1 MKRKGSGYSQERKR
15 DQDAKNATEHIP
27 PPHPHNNTVSVL
39 VKKQTNKQNNN

>member
-27 PPHPHNNTVSVL
+27 PPTPTIT
-39 VKKQTNKQNNN
+39 QFPFW